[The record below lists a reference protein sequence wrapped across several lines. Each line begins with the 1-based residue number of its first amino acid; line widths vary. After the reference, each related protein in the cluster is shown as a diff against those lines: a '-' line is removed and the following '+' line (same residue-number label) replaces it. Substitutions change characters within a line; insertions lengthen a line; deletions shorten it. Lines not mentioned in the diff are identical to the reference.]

1 MTANEMKQLIVWE
14 TVHLSGLK
22 GLGKGYLATSEIVCA
37 CQVGRRPGEGSS
49 ALPPEEQV
57 QTTAASKASPIVPML
72 ITGQSLPSLRV
83 RSPTPDWTSRDL
95 TIIYQVT
102 G

>member
-1 MTANEMKQLIVWE
+1 MTANEMKKQLIVWE

-57 QTTAASKASPIVPML
+57 QTTAAKKLLPQFPSYHRSESP
-72 ITGQSLPSLRV
+72 
-83 RSPTPDWTSRDL
+83 L
-95 TIIYQVT
+95 TEGEIPNSQVT
-102 G
+102 GWFLLLP